1 MKRLHFHHSISR
13 AALALAGCV
22 VGSAAYAQTASQI
35 TPPTFRPDQLRAGGS
50 VVFSGQP
57 GLDAPA
63 GAERLSIKL
72 TGVKVEG
79 ALPGLEADQKALEN
93 RLLGGRIPVSEVFS
107 AARDLEASYA
117 RAGYVLVRVVL
128 PAQTLRDG
136 NVLRIV
142 VVKGFVEKVEYK
154 DVPDQIKSRI
164 SAVID
169 PLVGRSDLRL
179 AEIERKL
186 LIAGDTPGV
195 ALRSTLTP
203 GATPGGAILVVQAR
217 YQMVSG
223 FAGFDNTLSGS
234 LGRSNIS
241 LGLDTN
247 SALGFGEIVYLRGSG
262 HVGGSDVNGYGGL
275 FDEYPRVRT
284 LAAGAVVPLGVDG
297 LTFNL
302 EGTQSKTTP
311 KPQGIQTFSEYER
324 FSARLRYPWI
334 RSRAL
339 TIGSELIFDAT
350 EDKQGLLAPGVN
362 IPYALDRLRILR
374 AATDAVW
381 QIDAASTFTARGIL
395 SFGLDGLG
403 ARGAS
408 DATPLLPLTRLGAD
422 ANFQKLEL
430 LANYSRL
437 LMDHVAIGAY
447 GRVQTSFNQALPQSE
462 QIGIASFQELSTF
475 DAGTLGGD
483 EGWVIRG
490 EVSSPWN
497 IAAAPIP
504 VTVAPYAFAAT
515 GALYLQRPTVLEQ
528 GTTRVSSLGL
538 GVRFLGTLNPGFS
551 QASLAFEFGRRF
563 RDDYLP
569 DANRF
574 TVVGSVRF

>member
-1 MKRLHFHHSISR
+1 MLYGAGLSNRVPISATRIAAAAGVVGSNLTQSANIDDSSPAEMLHVCQRYLMKRLNFHHSISR
-13 AALALAGCV
+13 AALALAGLC
-22 VGSAAYAQTASQI
+22 SWEAR
-35 TPPTFRPDQLRAGGS
+35 PTRRPRARSRHRHFVPINYGAGGS

-63 GAERLSIKL
+63 GAERLSIRL
-72 TGVKVEG
+72 SGVKVEG
-79 ALPGLEADQKALEN
+79 ALPGFEADQKALES
-93 RLLGGRIPVSEVFS
+93 RLLRGPIPVSEVFS

-154 DVPDQIKSRI
+154 DVPEKVTKPHQRGDRSPRRPDRS
-164 SAVID
+164 SA
-169 PLVGRSDLRL
+169 
-179 AEIERKL
+179 
-186 LIAGDTPGV
+186 AGDRAKTADCGRHPRRG
-195 ALRSTLTP
+195 ALRFDLVP

-223 FAGFDNTLSGS
+223 FAGFDNTLSSS
-234 LGRSNIS
+234 LGRSSLS

-262 HVGGSDVNGYGGL
+262 HVGGSDANGYGGL

-302 EGTQSKTTP
+302 EATQSKTTP

-350 EDKQGLLAPGVN
+350 EDKQGLLAPGISV
-362 IPYALDRLRILR
+362 PYALDRLRILR
-374 AATDAVW
+374 AATDGSMAGRCGVHVLGKRHSLVW
-381 QIDAASTFTARGIL
+381 AGWPRRSQCIRRNAASA
-395 SFGLDGLG
+395 
-403 ARGAS
+403 AHAS
-408 DATPLLPLTRLGAD
+408 
-422 ANFQKLEL
+422 
-430 LANYSRL
+430 
-437 LMDHVAIGAY
+437 
-447 GRVQTSFNQALPQSE
+447 
-462 QIGIASFQELSTF
+462 
-475 DAGTLGGD
+475 
-483 EGWVIRG
+483 
-490 EVSSPWN
+490 
-497 IAAAPIP
+497 
-504 VTVAPYAFAAT
+504 
-515 GALYLQRPTVLEQ
+515 
-528 GTTRVSSLGL
+528 
-538 GVRFLGTLNPGFS
+538 
-551 QASLAFEFGRRF
+551 GRR
-563 RDDYLP
+563 RQLP
-569 DANRF
+569 EA
-574 TVVGSVRF
+574 

>member
-79 ALPGLEADQKALEN
+79 ALPGFEADQKALEN

-195 ALRSTLTP
+195 ALR
-203 GATPGGAILVVQAR
+203 
-217 YQMVSG
+217 
-223 FAGFDNTLSGS
+223 FD
-234 LGRSNIS
+234 I
-241 LGLDTN
+241 
-247 SALGFGEIVYLRGSG
+247 
-262 HVGGSDVNGYGGL
+262 
-275 FDEYPRVRT
+275 
-284 LAAGAVVPLGVDG
+284 
-297 LTFNL
+297 
-302 EGTQSKTTP
+302 
-311 KPQGIQTFSEYER
+311 
-324 FSARLRYPWI
+324 
-334 RSRAL
+334 
-339 TIGSELIFDAT
+339 
-350 EDKQGLLAPGVN
+350 
-362 IPYALDRLRILR
+362 
-374 AATDAVW
+374 
-381 QIDAASTFTARGIL
+381 
-395 SFGLDGLG
+395 
-403 ARGAS
+403 
-408 DATPLLPLTRLGAD
+408 
-422 ANFQKLEL
+422 
-430 LANYSRL
+430 
-437 LMDHVAIGAY
+437 
-447 GRVQTSFNQALPQSE
+447 
-462 QIGIASFQELSTF
+462 
-475 DAGTLGGD
+475 
-483 EGWVIRG
+483 
-490 EVSSPWN
+490 
-497 IAAAPIP
+497 
-504 VTVAPYAFAAT
+504 
-515 GALYLQRPTVLEQ
+515 
-528 GTTRVSSLGL
+528 
-538 GVRFLGTLNPGFS
+538 
-551 QASLAFEFGRRF
+551 
-563 RDDYLP
+563 
-569 DANRF
+569 
-574 TVVGSVRF
+574 